1 MNYRRNLRYF
11 RGMKIIWAILLV
23 VFGIM
28 IAIDESLRGYG
39 VLMIVA
45 GILWFIA
52 VINMTPTDE
61 EIDSVTKAFKK
72 SIQEDA
78 IRKLKDSY
86 DELGVKKP
94 VIIGGYHFKPFG
106 DMRLLFKRGRDGK
119 RRSSL
124 YTESLFLFTDNQ
136 LVHRR
141 LVFSIVQPAV
151 NTSTEEYYYDD
162 IVTIK
167 SHETD
172 SKPFSERS
180 DYRGPQVT
188 MRTIELVTKGGSI
201 ASFSFRNIE
210 EVDAVVEHMKKMIR
224 VRKVSADTQNA

>member
-1 MNYRRNLRYF
+1 MPYNHVGTRGVWVVRLCKVKRPSIPPVCKKRVHRLKGPCHLRYF
-11 RGMKIIWAILLV
+11 RRTRIIRPILLV

-28 IAIDESLRGYG
+28 VAISEELRGYG
-39 VLMIVA
+39 LLTIVA

-52 VINMTPTDE
+52 VINMTPTDV
-61 EIDSVTKAFKK
+61 EIDSVTKEFKK

-86 DELGVKKP
+86 YERGVKKP
-94 VIIGGYHFKPFG
+94 TIIGGYQFKPFG

-119 RRSSL
+119 KRSFL
-124 YTESLFLFTDNQ
+124 YTESLFLFTDNPF
-136 LVHRR
+136 VHRR

-151 NTSTEEYYYDD
+151 TTSTEEYYYDD

-172 SKPFSERS
+172 SKPF
-180 DYRGPQVT
+180 PNAVITAVT
-188 MRTIELVTKGGSI
+188 R
-201 ASFSFRNIE
+201 
-210 EVDAVVEHMKKMIR
+210 
-224 VRKVSADTQNA
+224 